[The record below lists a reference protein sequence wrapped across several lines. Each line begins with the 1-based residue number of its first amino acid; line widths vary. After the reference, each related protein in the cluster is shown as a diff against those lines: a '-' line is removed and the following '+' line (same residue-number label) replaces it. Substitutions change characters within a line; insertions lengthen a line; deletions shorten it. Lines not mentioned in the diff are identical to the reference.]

1 MQPTTVV
8 EIGQDDNQ
16 GTTESWV
23 TQEDN
28 LLAQHKVFWFIYTI
42 AANVGVMLSIG
53 YWTVIYDGDAIDVRN
68 VSKHI
73 LNAVLM
79 LVETVVS
86 SVPVH
91 LYHRVYAMIF
101 FNLHFILHS
110 LQSTGSRVARMKKVS
125 PISAKPWTG
134 TMSTPLSQSSF
145 QSSLS
150 SSLR

>member
-53 YWTVIYDGDAIDVRN
+53 YWTVIYDGDAIDVRK

-73 LNAVLM
+73 LNAFLM

-86 SVPVH
+86 SVAVR
-91 LYHRVYAMIF
+91 LYHTVYAMIF
-101 FNLHFILHS
+101 FALYIAFTAI
-110 LQSTGSRVARMKKVS
+110 
-125 PISAKPWTG
+125 
-134 TMSTPLSQSSF
+134 
-145 QSSLS
+145 
-150 SSLR
+150 